1 MRRDCSI
8 GVSAETFS
16 TADATSPTGL
26 KPSRGREEQNVA
38 LALVVAFLV
47 IMLLELVERFPQR
60 TFPEQN
66 QMGQALLFN
75 RSHPALR
82 KSIQIRAAR
91 RKSQTLHARY
101 CQGLPE
107 LSAVL
112 GIAIVQHVA
121 TAVEM
126 SHPLQCRVAS
136 HLTHPA
142 CLRMIGDASKGDPPA
157 VQMNE
162 K

>member
-1 MRRDCSI
+1 MKKRPKTVDRSGRGPSGAGKASAVSI
-8 GVSAETFS
+8 TMSEC
-16 TADATSPTGL
+16 
-26 KPSRGREEQNVA
+26 
-38 LALVVAFLV
+38 
-47 IMLLELVERFPQR
+47 
-60 TFPEQN
+60 TFPEQD

-82 KSIQIRAAR
+82 KSVQIRAAR
-91 RKSQTLHARY
+91 RQSQTLHARY
-101 CQGLPE
+101 CQGLAE
-107 LSAVL
+107 LSAEL

-121 TAVEM
+121 TAVQM

-142 CLRMIGDASKGDPPA
+142 RLRTIGDASNGDPPA
-157 VQMNE
+157 LQVNE

>member
-1 MRRDCSI
+1 
-8 GVSAETFS
+8 
-16 TADATSPTGL
+16 
-26 KPSRGREEQNVA
+26 
-38 LALVVAFLV
+38 
-47 IMLLELVERFPQR
+47 
-60 TFPEQN
+60 
-66 QMGQALLFN
+66 MGQALLFN

-82 KSIQIRAAR
+82 KSVQIGAAG
-91 RKSQTLHARY
+91 RKLQTLHAPY

-107 LSAVL
+107 LSAEL

-121 TAVEM
+121 TAVQT

-142 CLRMIGDASKGDPPA
+142 RLRMIGDASEGDPPA

>member
-1 MRRDCSI
+1 
-8 GVSAETFS
+8 
-16 TADATSPTGL
+16 
-26 KPSRGREEQNVA
+26 
-38 LALVVAFLV
+38 
-47 IMLLELVERFPQR
+47 MLLELGKRFPQR
-60 TFPEQN
+60 TFPEQD

-75 RSHPALR
+75 RSHPALC
-82 KSIQIRAAR
+82 KSVQIRAAW
-91 RKSQTLHARY
+91 RKSQTLHARG

-107 LSAVL
+107 LSAEL

-121 TAVEM
+121 TAAEM

-142 CLRMIGDASKGDPPA
+142 RLRMIRDASNGDPPA
-157 VQMNE
+157 LQVNE